1 MIEKNTNLGSVNI
14 SLDVVST
21 VAGGAATECYGV
33 VGMASQKKLK
43 DGFYELLKK
52 ENFSKGIIAS
62 DGETGLIL
70 DLYII
75 LGYGI
80 KINEILVEVQK
91 KLKDGFYELLKKENF
106 SKGIIASD
114 GETGLIL
121 DLYIILGY
129 GIKINEILVEVQ
141 KKVKYVVESTLDVN
155 VEAVNVYVQGLRN
168 ID

>member
-52 ENFSKGIIAS
+52 ENYSKGIIAS
-62 DGETGLIL
+62 DGETGL
-70 DLYII
+70 
-75 LGYGI
+75 
-80 KINEILVEVQK
+80 
-91 KLKDGFYELLKKENF
+91 
-106 SKGIIASD
+106 
-114 GETGLIL
+114 
-121 DLYIILGY
+121 ILGY

-141 KKVKYVVESTLDVN
+141 KKVKYVVESTLDVK

>member
-52 ENFSKGIIAS
+52 ENYSLQPLN
-62 DGETGLIL
+62 GE
-70 DLYII
+70 
-75 LGYGI
+75 
-80 KINEILVEVQK
+80 
-91 KLKDGFYELLKKENF
+91 
-106 SKGIIASD
+106 
-114 GETGLIL
+114 L

-141 KKVKYVVESTLDVN
+141 KKVKYVVESTLDVK

>member
-52 ENFSKGIIAS
+52 EN
-62 DGETGLIL
+62 
-70 DLYII
+70 Y
-75 LGYGI
+75 
-80 KINEILVEVQK
+80 
-91 KLKDGFYELLKKENF
+91 

-141 KKVKYVVESTLDVN
+141 KKVKKEIGISGEREEKKGHQITGKVFLEVRHGNSIRRRTNTIFMYL
-155 VEAVNVYVQGLRN
+155 ARRCL
-168 ID
+168 I

>member
-21 VAGGAATECYGV
+21 VAGG
-33 VGMASQKKLK
+33 GMASQKKLK

-52 ENFSKGIIAS
+52 EN
-62 DGETGLIL
+62 
-70 DLYII
+70 Y
-75 LGYGI
+75 
-80 KINEILVEVQK
+80 
-91 KLKDGFYELLKKENF
+91 

-141 KKVKYVVESTLDVN
+141 KKVKYVVESTLDVK

>member
-52 ENFSKGIIAS
+52 ENYSKGIVAR

-70 DLYII
+70 DLYVL

-80 KINEILVEVQK
+80 KMTEIL
-91 KLKDGFYELLKKENF
+91 Y
-106 SKGIIASD
+106 
-114 GETGLIL
+114 
-121 DLYIILGY
+121 
-129 GIKINEILVEVQ
+129 EVQ

-155 VEAVNVYVQGLRN
+155 VEAVNVYVQGVQG
-168 ID
+168 IE

>member
-52 ENFSKGIIAS
+52 ENYSKGIIAS

-75 LGYGI
+75 LGALSGI
-80 KINEILVEVQK
+80 FVIFPRFIMHKAITTLGDQDAMESVKDKSQYSFIKLVALNLTSIAGFVQVLMLIAVIFKIMDLFTIGYFILNFMVMVVS
-91 KLKDGFYELLKKENF
+91 LK
-106 SKGIIASD
+106 
-114 GETGLIL
+114 
-121 DLYIILGY
+121 
-129 GIKINEILVEVQ
+129 
-141 KKVKYVVESTLDVN
+141 
-155 VEAVNVYVQGLRN
+155 N
-168 ID
+168 IFNDK

>member
-33 VGMASQKKLK
+33 VGMASQKKL
-43 DGFYELLKK
+43 
-52 ENFSKGIIAS
+52 
-62 DGETGLIL
+62 
-70 DLYII
+70 
-75 LGYGI
+75 
-80 KINEILVEVQK
+80 
-91 KLKDGFYELLKKENF
+91 
-106 SKGIIASD
+106 KGIIASD

-141 KKVKYVVESTLDVN
+141 KKVKYVVESTLDVK

>member
-43 DGFYELLKK
+43 DGFYELL
-52 ENFSKGIIAS
+52 
-62 DGETGLIL
+62 
-70 DLYII
+70 
-75 LGYGI
+75 
-80 KINEILVEVQK
+80 
-91 KLKDGFYELLKKENF
+91 KENF

>member
-1 MIEKNTNLGSVNI
+1 MLWGCRNGKP
-14 SLDVVST
+14 
-21 VAGGAATECYGV
+21 
-33 VGMASQKKLK
+33 
-43 DGFYELLKK
+43 K
-52 ENFSKGIIAS
+52 EIKRW
-62 DGETGLIL
+62 IL
-70 DLYII
+70 
-75 LGYGI
+75 
-80 KINEILVEVQK
+80 
-91 KLKDGFYELLKKENF
+91 LLKKENF

-141 KKVKYVVESTLDVN
+141 KKVKYVVESTLDVK